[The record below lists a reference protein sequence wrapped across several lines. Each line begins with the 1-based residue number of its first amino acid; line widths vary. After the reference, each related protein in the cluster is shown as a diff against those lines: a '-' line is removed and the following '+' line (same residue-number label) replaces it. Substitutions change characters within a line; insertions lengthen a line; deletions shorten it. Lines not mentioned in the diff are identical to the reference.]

1 MQKLSLTLNA
11 VLIAAVA
18 YLYFLHFKSP
28 SASSEKVEADS
39 AHVVIQPKEIKPSSI
54 VFINA
59 DTLTANYNVFKELKS
74 QIEARHSA
82 LESQLNVKAQKFQ
95 KDYMDYQQRA
105 SQGQITVD
113 QAKATEEDLVKRKAE
128 LDEMEA
134 QLGKVYD
141 DMQLKNIEIQKKV
154 MDYLREYNKNGA
166 YSYIMTYTANG
177 GNILYAKDSLE
188 ITKEI
193 VDGLNARYKEEKLI
207 NSNKK

>member
-11 VLIAAVA
+11 LLIAAVA
-18 YLYFLHFKSP
+18 YLYFLHYSSDKTTVVSV
-28 SASSEKVEADS
+28 ASDSTHVE
-39 AHVVIQPKEIKPSSI
+39 IKPKEIKPSSI

-82 LESQLNVKAQKFQ
+82 LETQYNTKAQKFQ

-113 QAKATEEDLVKRKAE
+113 QAKATEEALVKRKAE

-141 DMQLKNIEIQKKV
+141 DMQQKNVEIQKKV

-193 VDGLNARYKEEKLI
+193 VDGLNAKYKEEKLK
-207 NSNKK
+207 SNKK